1 MQTLKYNRCK
11 FAFIS
16 IFVFNNTRISN
27 LIHSEPMLS
36 KISEV
41 YEWDKKPLQKVFTLH
56 YWRFFW
62 FKYLFS
68 LFCITLICLWSCLL
82 GIIMSRRI
90 HRVRAEARAGGGEGG
105 LRLSGKQRDLAIY
118 THTPIMYSWLYTV
131 YELACAYSTQAFV
144 LFCFKER
151 FANSTLF
158 GGPCPT
164 PLSDP
169 WLRSIFCSSSSCLWV
184 HVTLKT
190 KRKKKGRSSDFQH

>member
-1 MQTLKYNRCK
+1 MNET
-11 FAFIS
+11 
-16 IFVFNNTRISN
+16 
-27 LIHSEPMLS
+27 
-36 KISEV
+36 
-41 YEWDKKPLQKVFTLH
+41 KKPLQKVFTLH

-82 GIIMSRRI
+82 GNILSRRI
-90 HRVRAEARAGGGEGG
+90 HRVEGRAGRGRG

-118 THTPIMYSWLYTV
+118 THTPIMYSWVYTV

-144 LFCFKER
+144 FFKER

-164 PLSDP
+164 PLSDR
-169 WLRSIFCSSSSCLWV
+169 WLRSILCLRSSCLRV
-184 HVTLKT
+184 CVTFR
-190 KRKKKGRSSDFQH
+190 KRESIGFPTLDR